1 MGPPPLPLPCRK
13 PNRRLRV
20 SLRLEQWPA
29 ADQEAWRALFAT
41 GDLFDEQ
48 GPGAHL
54 ATRTRTALANE
65 YGCWLGFLTRFEPQ
79 ALDQPLG
86 ARVTRERMASLA
98 RHLAETNIG
107 TSGSR

>member
-1 MGPPPLPLPCRK
+1 MVGTPPLPLPSRK
-13 PNRRLRV
+13 ANRRIRV

-29 ADQEAWRALFAT
+29 ADQQAWQALFAT

-54 ATRTRTALANE
+54 ATRTRTSLANE
-65 YGCWLGFLTRFEPQ
+65 YGCWLGFLGRFEPQ

-86 ARVTRERMASLA
+86 A
-98 RHLAETNIG
+98 
-107 TSGSR
+107 